1 MAQGDDVSVL
11 RGTRPATLKDLLTH
25 AQFSK
30 ILAAMSAS
38 SVGAWVG
45 FVAVTSLVVRLGDT
59 PAAASS
65 AVAGL
70 MIARMLPSVLF
81 GAFAGVLADRIDRK
95 RLMVSADVARG
106 IMYAAMP
113 LLPALWAIFALSF
126 VTECLTLVWTPAK
139 DATVPN
145 LVPRRQLANANSLGL
160 GTTYGTLPLGGIIF
174 TLLAGVGAATGVDYF
189 RDNPEFLPLWLGA
202 GTFLFSAFMV
212 SRLEFRSPARRSRR
226 RFDRSQAGQ
235 DIRDGIR
242 FLREHA
248 LARAMT
254 FAIVMGFSGVGAVM
268 AVGPIFTRQTL
279 GAGAAGWGILVTS
292 LGIGMAMGMAA
303 LGYLSRV
310 LEREILFPV
319 SMLSAAAALFVLAA
333 MPTLALVAAFTV
345 VMGFFV
351 GTTWVT
357 GYTLLQENVADEYR
371 GRTFGT
377 LTVMA
382 RLGLF
387 LSLAG
392 FPALA
397 ALLGNYELNLGQHR
411 LDLSGTRLALW
422 LAGLVAAFGGASARR
437 RLKHHRLTRPRALGL
452 PARLKATPRRGVFIV
467 FEGVEGAGK
476 GTQVRL
482 AREFLESEG
491 FEVQVTREPGGTE
504 VGERVR
510 EVVLDSGS
518 APIEPRTEAL
528 LFAAARAQHVASVIR
543 PALEAGRVVLCDR
556 YIDSSLAYQGVA
568 RGLGEPDIL
577 NLNVWATQGLF
588 PDQVILLHF
597 EPDQGLSRLGD
608 ERDRIES
615 EGYDFM
621 AKVADA
627 YLQIAEEHPER
638 FVVVD
643 AGGSPEQVHAEVRDA
658 LLRLLRGRDGEEGGG
673 PTGAAGPIRGV
684 E

>member
-1 MAQGDDVSVL
+1 VDEVAAL

-25 AQFSK
+25 PQFSK
-30 ILAAMSAS
+30 LLAAMSVS
-38 SVGAWVG
+38 SLGAWVG
-45 FVAVTSLVVRLGDT
+45 FVAVVSLVTRLGDT
-59 PAAASS
+59 PREASG

-95 RLMVSADVARG
+95 RLMVLADLARG
-106 IMYAAMP
+106 GMYAA
-113 LLPALWAIFALSF
+113 LPFLPTLWTIFLLSF
-126 VTECLTLVWTPAK
+126 AIECLSLVWTPAR

-145 LVPRRQLANANSLGL
+145 VVPRRQLTNANSIGL
-160 GTTYGTLPLGGIIF
+160 GTTYGTLPLGGIVF
-174 TLLAGVGAATGVDYF
+174 TVLAGVGSTTRIGYL
-189 RDNPEFLPLWLGA
+189 RENPEFVPLWLSA
-202 GTFLFSAFMV
+202 ATFLFSAFMV
-212 SRLEFRSPARRSRR
+212 SRLEVRSPAARSRQR
-226 RFDRSQAGQ
+226 LDRSQAGK

-254 FAIVMGFSGVGAVM
+254 ISIVLGFSGVGAVM

-279 GAGAAGWGILVTS
+279 GEGAAGWGILVTS
-292 LGIGMAMGMAA
+292 LGIGMGLGMAA
-303 LGYLSRV
+303 LGYLGRF

-333 MPTLALVAAFTV
+333 MPTLPLAAVFTV

-382 RLGLF
+382 RFGLF

-392 FPALA
+392 FPVLA
-397 ALLGNYELNLGQHR
+397 AVFGTHSLTIGQHR
-411 LDLSGTRLALW
+411 FDLSGTRLALW
-422 LAGLVAAFGGASARR
+422 LAGLVAAFGGLSARR
-437 RLKHHRLTRPRALGL
+437 RLKDHRLTRARPLGL

-476 GTQVRL
+476 GTQIRL

-491 FEVQVTREPGGTE
+491 FEVQVTREPGGTD

-510 EVVLDSGS
+510 ELLLEGGS
-518 APIEPRTEAL
+518 VPIEPRTEAL

-543 PALEAGRVVLCDR
+543 PALEEGRVVLCDR
-556 YIDSSLAYQGVA
+556 YLDSSLAYQGVA

-588 PDQVILLHF
+588 PDLVILLHF
-597 EPDQGLSRLGD
+597 EPDQGLARLGG

-615 EGYDFM
+615 EGADFM

-627 YLQIAEEHPER
+627 YLRIAEEHPER
-638 FVVVD
+638 FVVID
-643 AGGSPEQVHAEVRDA
+643 AGGTPDQVHGEVRDA
-658 LLRLLRGRDGEEGGG
+658 LLRLLRGRDGEPGTSPGGK
-673 PTGAAGPIRGV
+673 PVRESP
-684 E
+684 